1 MRLRRTAVVAAIT
14 MLGAGTGA
22 AVVAGPGG
30 AQVAID
36 NQAHL
41 TVNKAVVGTPPDG
54 TQYTVGISCSQN
66 GGPPTTSAV
75 IMSGPGNVADAD
87 YLLDGPVVC
96 TVTEPATGGA
106 TASFACTATDNAQCS
121 GNVVTF
127 NSGGATG
134 TITVTNTFADP
145 ITVEVAKEVVQ
156 RAPTAIVTTHRTAG

>member
-1 MRLRRTAVVAAIT
+1 MAAVAAVT

-22 AVVAGPGG
+22 ALVAGPGG

-41 TVNKAVVGTPPDG
+41 TVNKVVVGTQPDG
-54 TQYTVGISCSQN
+54 TSFTVGISCSQN

-75 IMSGPGNVADAD
+75 VINGPGNVADAD

-96 TVTEPATGGA
+96 TVTEPVTGGA
-106 TASFACTATDNAQCS
+106 TASFACTATGNAQCN

-134 TITVTNTFADP
+134 TITVTNTFDDP
-145 ITVEVAKEVVQ
+145 VTVEVAGEVVQ
-156 RAPTAIVTTHRTAG
+156 RAPTAIVATPRTTG